1 MDIRKTIVK
10 DVTAGGERPFFAQ
23 NHTKFQGVTIA
34 DGESGIKCCEDIEVE
49 GCHFYGKYPL
59 WHVNGSHVKDSYFAP
74 ESRSAIWYS
83 DDMVMENCTIDGP
96 KFFRKMNGLTL
107 KNVRINDADETF
119 WRVSNLRIENVEL
132 HGGTYPFMF
141 CRDIYVDGLKSDSKY
156 VFQYC
161 RNVEVHHADIVT
173 KDSFWEC
180 DGVTIYDSRLDGE
193 YLAWHS
199 RNVRLVRCHILGEQP
214 LCYMGGVTLE
224 DCTFDAACDR
234 AFEDSSDIDAR
245 IIGSISNVKN
255 PISGLIKAGY
265 IGSVTLDG
273 HLKAPGNCRVESGF
287 SENESE
293 RTCNKEQN

>member
-59 WHVNGSHVKDSYFAP
+59 WHVNGSLVKDSYFAP

-96 KFFRKMNGLTL
+96 KFFREMNGLTL
-107 KNVRINDADETF
+107 RNVRINDADETF

-214 LCYMGGVTLE
+214 LCYMDGVTLE

-245 IIGSISNVKN
+245 IIGPISNVKN

-287 SENESE
+287 SENESDE
-293 RTCNKEQN
+293 KSK